1 MDVRQGENVG
11 FSGQLKTDLGDV
23 IRDLSVYES
32 PSGNIKILIWST
44 NGGSVFLSSDD
55 DDERITIDD
64 TNDTISFGLRGVETA
79 KLLGQ
84 CNFEMKLTTGTAE
97 EEASI
102 IGVTSIFRVY
112 QSNIGGL

>member
-1 MDVRQGENVG
+1 MEVRQGENVG
-11 FSGQLKTDLGDV
+11 FVGVLKTDSGV
-23 IRDLSVYES
+23 PINDLDDYT
-32 PSGNIKILIWST
+32 IKILIWST
-44 NGGSVFLSSDD
+44 NGGSVFLSGDD
-55 DDERITIDD
+55 RITI
-64 TNDTISFGLRGVETA
+64 NEGTISFGLRSEETA

-97 EEASI
+97 TGASI

>member
-1 MDVRQGENVG
+1 MEVRQGENVG

-23 IRDLSVYES
+23 ITDLSVYQS
-32 PSGNIKILIWST
+32 PLGNIKINIWST
-44 NGGSVFLSSDD
+44 NGESVYLPP
-55 DDERITIDD
+55 ERITIDG
-64 TNDTISFGLRGVETA
+64 TTISFGLRGVETA
-79 KLLGQ
+79 KLLGV

-97 EEASI
+97 TGASI

>member
-1 MDVRQGENVG
+1 MEVRQGENVG
-11 FSGQLKTDLGDV
+11 FVGMLKTD
-23 IRDLSVYES
+23 
-32 PSGNIKILIWST
+32 SGEDINNLDDYKYPNGSIKIVIWST

-55 DDERITIDD
+55 DDDRITINEA
-64 TNDTISFGLRGVETA
+64 TNEISFGLRSEETA
-79 KLLGQ
+79 KLLGV

-97 EEASI
+97 TGASI

>member
-1 MDVRQGENVG
+1 MEVRQGENVG
-11 FSGQLKTDLGDV
+11 FSGQLKTDSGEV
-23 IRDLSVYES
+23 ITDLSVYES
-32 PSGNIKILIWST
+32 PGNIKILIWST

-55 DDERITIDD
+55 NDERITIDD

-97 EEASI
+97 TEASI

>member
-1 MDVRQGENVG
+1 MEVRQGENVG
-11 FSGQLKTDLGDV
+11 FSGQLKTDLGEV
-23 IRDLSVYES
+23 ITDLSVYKS
-32 PSGNIKILIWST
+32 PLGNIKINIWST
-44 NGGSVFLSSDD
+44 NGESVYLPP
-55 DDERITIDD
+55 ERITII
-64 TNDTISFGLRGVETA
+64 NDTISFGLRGVETA

-97 EEASI
+97 TGASI

>member
-1 MDVRQGENVG
+1 MEVRQGENVG
-11 FSGQLKTDLGDV
+11 FSGQLKTDSGEV
-23 IRDLSVYES
+23 ITDLSIYQS
-32 PSGNIKILIWST
+32 PLGSIKINIWST

-55 DDERITIDD
+55 DERITIDD
-64 TNDTISFGLRGVETA
+64 TTDTISFGLRSEETA
-79 KLLGQ
+79 KLLGV

-97 EEASI
+97 TGASI